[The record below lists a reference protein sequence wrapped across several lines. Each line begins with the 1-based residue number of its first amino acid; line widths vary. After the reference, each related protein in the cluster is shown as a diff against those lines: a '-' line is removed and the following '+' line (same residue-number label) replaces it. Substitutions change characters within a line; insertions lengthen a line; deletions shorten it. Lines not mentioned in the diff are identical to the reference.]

1 MRHGITSPRRST
13 TAPKPMMNCRRDL
26 LDLSADVPAEEPP
39 AQPRRPRPTG
49 GKTSTKRKGWTL
61 KASYRVAQ
69 SMALPIQ
76 APC

>member
-1 MRHGITSPRRST
+1 
-13 TAPKPMMNCRRDL
+13 
-26 LDLSADVPAEEPP
+26 LSADVPAEEPP